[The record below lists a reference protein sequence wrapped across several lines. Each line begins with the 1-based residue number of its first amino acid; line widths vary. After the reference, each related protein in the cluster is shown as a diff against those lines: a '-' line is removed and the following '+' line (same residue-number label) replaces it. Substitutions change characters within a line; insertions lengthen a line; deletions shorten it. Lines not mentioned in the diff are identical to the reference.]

1 MHFIKT
7 YINIFLLGPNAS
19 GSGSCL
25 PNYPGFEKD
34 VFKVVRDFFINPQ
47 VPLIPT
53 YLSSAMIS
61 VFSKHWHFIVN
72 LF

>member
-1 MHFIKT
+1 M
-7 YINIFLLGPNAS
+7 YLGPNAS

-34 VFKVVRDFFINPQ
+34 VFKVVCDFFINSQ
-47 VPLIPT
+47 VPLLPEF
-53 YLSSAMIS
+53 LSSAMLLT
-61 VFSKHWHFIVN
+61 FSEYY